1 MNNSD
6 CGPGTAIVSVADLGI
21 YCWQARRFIKRSRCE
36 RVLTCTYPCKGKCKA
51 VDAEI
56 EYLSQYIID
65 IQKSSLNRM
74 QQIGQTIMELHQLRV
89 RDR

>member
-6 CGPGTAIVSVADLGI
+6 YGPGTAIVSSHELGI
-21 YCWQARRFIKRSRCE
+21 YCWLARRFIKRQRCE
-36 RVLTCTYPCKGKCKA
+36 RVLICDYPCKGKCKA

-56 EYLSQYIID
+56 EYLSKYIID
-65 IQKSSLNRM
+65 IQASSLKRM
-74 QQIGQTIMELHQLRV
+74 QQIGQTVIDLHQLRV